1 MHSQSAVLIPAGCLF
16 VSREECSLTSE
27 LWSLDELGD
36 WRTFDSLPDSPFHLN
51 LDTQQ
56 RFLPQN
62 VQSSL
67 RKSRKLAPCMK
78 LLEASWI
85 RLEFRVPHRTSER
98 GTFRVYLLP
107 DDILRSTVKRS
118 DATLIKAR
126 RKILGQL
133 DYSQE
138 AWRGDIQCQRADMP
152 RLHEDAS
159 QSDGSDEDVS
169 LLHLFNTIPS
179 PDPDPELIL
188 DPYSKSAMYDLLQS
202 QVPGLKSQLYP
213 YQRRSAALMLQK
225 EVQPGTVLD
234 PRLLH
239 VKDQESREW
248 YLDPVAGT
256 VLKEPRYYDGV
267 SGGIL
272 AEEMG
277 SGKTIMTLA
286 LILATRSLPTHPP
299 EHFRAGD
306 APVRKR
312 LASLSEMAA
321 SCATRNSVPWR
332 PYFDLFKEQ
341 TGDDYERCIE
351 ALEGNPG
358 YYYLPPPVPHYVGRR
373 SRQRIEPPKK
383 LLYLSNC
390 SLVVVPAN
398 LVEQWEQE
406 IRKHTEGLKVLVI
419 TKGIQLPPT
428 KDLLKYDL
436 ILLSQTRLETLARQG
451 GGKLSESPLSNIHFK
466 RCIFDEGHKLGNSSI
481 SNPSNL
487 LTSLD
492 SLHFSSRWAVTGT
505 PSQGLFGVDAQKT
518 GNGTTTHHDDDASG
532 IDTAKPITG
541 SSPEMEKRDLERIG
555 SLTAVYLK
563 ARPWAN
569 KLMDVGD
576 TTADPKV
583 YLMLPKHTSAGRGRS
598 DCLKS
603 TLNSLII
610 RHQFAEVGD
619 LLPSVNHK
627 VVVLEGSYQDQ
638 LSVNVFSMMIIFNS
652 VQSQRTDRDYFF
664 HQKQRESLNQLVRN
678 LQQACFFGGS
688 FFSKE
693 MISTAVNTA
702 EEFLRGEKVPISAED
717 RHLLE
722 QAIRIGYVAMENEVR
737 TLSNRF
743 HELPVCVNGFPHNLG
758 GAWSLDGDL
767 DDAMCSSSSMLL
779 ALQKLI
785 YKSALKPEE
794 LNSLLNGRL
803 IQEGVIERRR
813 MLDESLEQASDR
825 SQTLAGNT
833 KLGNDSHKATQTLR
847 TNIVKPEEVAAA
859 DGALGP
865 LEAARITSTASSK
878 LSYLID
884 GIIKYQKDEK
894 IVVFYENENAAWY
907 LASVLETLQIQHLIY
922 ARGLTNKR
930 KGQYVKTFLVNPD
943 FRVLLMDITQAAFG
957 LDIRVASRI
966 YFISPVLNPQVE
978 AQAIGRARRIS
989 QQKPVSVETLV
1000 LSNSIEEIII
1010 ERKQHMTQA
1019 EHDAAKTILQVE
1031 RIYNWI
1037 KDARIIPLPNDKT
1050 SKESQMA
1057 PLHTPQYVFGRGFGR
1072 TMHPDDGLV
1081 LDDSPTRKKDGVGEP
1096 SQMTNGLKRAHE
1108 AGPGANGQVEGNA
1121 SSSDKRDL
1129 AARPARRVRFT
1140 VEADEE

>member
-1 MHSQSAVLIPAGCLF
+1 MMHSQSAVLIPAGCLS
-16 VSREECSLTSE
+16 VSREECSLASE

-36 WRTFDSLPDSPFHLN
+36 WRTFDLLPDSPFHLN

-159 QSDGSDEDVS
+159 RSDGSDEDVS

-239 VKDQESREW
+239 VKDQGSREW

-428 KDLLKYDL
+428 KELLKYDL

-466 RCIFDEGHKLGNSSI
+466 RCIFDEGHKL
-481 SNPSNL
+481 
-487 LTSLD
+487 
-492 SLHFSSRWAVTGT
+492 
-505 PSQGLFGVDAQKT
+505 
-518 GNGTTTHHDDDASG
+518 
-532 IDTAKPITG
+532 
-541 SSPEMEKRDLERIG
+541 
-555 SLTAVYLK
+555 AVYLK

-569 KLMDVGD
+569 KLVDVGD

-619 LLPSVNHK
+619 LLPPVNHK

-688 FFSKE
+688 FFSKD

-884 GIIKYQKDEK
+884 SIIKYQEDEK

-1096 SQMTNGLKRAHE
+1096 PQMTNGLKRAHE

>member
-1 MHSQSAVLIPAGCLF
+1 
-16 VSREECSLTSE
+16 
-27 LWSLDELGD
+27 
-36 WRTFDSLPDSPFHLN
+36 
-51 LDTQQ
+51 
-56 RFLPQN
+56 
-62 VQSSL
+62 
-67 RKSRKLAPCMK
+67 MK

-85 RLEFRVPHRTSER
+85 KLKFRVPHPTSAR
-98 GTFRVYLLP
+98 GTLRVYLLP
-107 DDILRSTVKRS
+107 DDVLRSTVKRS
-118 DATLIKAR
+118 DSGLMKAR
-126 RKILGQL
+126 NKILDQL

-138 AWRGDIQCQRADMP
+138 AWRGDTQCQHVNKP
-152 RLHEDAS
+152 LLHEDAS
-159 QSDGSDEDVS
+159 QSDEPEEDVS
-169 LLHLFNTIPS
+169 LLHLFNNIPS
-179 PDPDPELIL
+179 PNPEPESIL
-188 DPYSKSAMYDLLQS
+188 DPYSKSAMYNLLQS
-202 QVPGLKSQLYP
+202 QVSGLKSELYP

-239 VKDQESREW
+239 AKDQEGGGW

-277 SGKTIMTLA
+277 SGKTIMSLA
-286 LILATRSLPTHPP
+286 LILATRALPTNPP

-321 SCATRNSVPWR
+321 SCATRNSVPWK
-332 PYFDLFKEQ
+332 PYFDLYKEQ
-341 TGDDYERCIE
+341 SGEEFEHCID
-351 ALEGNPG
+351 ALKENPG
-358 YYYLPPPVPHYVGRR
+358 YYYLPPPEPHYVGRR
-373 SRQRIEPPKK
+373 SRQRIELPKK
-383 LLYLSNC
+383 LLYLSNG
-390 SLVVVPAN
+390 SLVIVPAN

-406 IRKHTEGLKVLVI
+406 IRKHTEGLKVLVV
-419 TKGIQLPPT
+419 TKDTQLPPT

-436 ILLSQTRLETLARQG
+436 ILFSQTRFETLARQG
-451 GGKLSESPLSNIHFK
+451 GGKLNRSPLSEIHFK
-466 RCIFDEGHKLGNSSI
+466 RCIFDEGHKLGNSPT
-481 SNPSNL
+481 SNPSSL
-487 LTSLD
+487 LTGLD
-492 SLHFSSRWAVTGT
+492 ALHFSSRWAVTGT

-518 GNGTTTHHDDDASG
+518 GNGITNNQDNPGDIG
-532 IDTAKPITG
+532 LAKHIAGT
-541 SSPEMEKRDLERIG
+541 SSSMEKRDLERIG
-555 SLTAVYLK
+555 SLTAIYLK

-569 KLMDVGD
+569 KIVDAGD
-576 TTADPKV
+576 TVAKWQV
-583 YLMLPKHTSAGRGRS
+583 YLMLPKHTSTGRGRW
-598 DCLKS
+598 DCLKA

-610 RHQFAEVGD
+610 RHQFTVVGD
-619 LLPSVNHK
+619 LLPPVDHK
-627 VVVLEGSYQDQ
+627 VVVLDGSYQDQ

-652 VQSQRTDRDYFF
+652 VQSQRTDMDYFF
-664 HQKQRESLNQLVRN
+664 HSKQRESLNELVRN

-688 FFSKE
+688 FFSRD
-693 MISTAVNTA
+693 MISKAVNTA
-702 EEFLRGEKVPISAED
+702 EDFLRNEKVPISFED

-722 QAIRIGYVAMENEVR
+722 QAIRVGYVAMENNVR
-737 TLSNRF
+737 TLSNQF

-758 GAWSLDGDL
+758 GAWSLDGDMG
-767 DDAMCSSSSMLL
+767 DTMCSSSSMLL
-779 ALQKLI
+779 ALQKLV
-785 YKSALKPEE
+785 YKSASKPEE

-803 IQEGVIERRR
+803 IQEGIFERRR
-813 MLDESLEQASDR
+813 MLTMQVEESLKQAKGK

-833 KLGNDSHKATQTLR
+833 KLGNDSHRATQTPGAKAL
-847 TNIVKPEEVAAA
+847 KPEEVAAA

-884 GIIKYQKDEK
+884 SIIRYQEGEK
-894 IVVFYENENAAWY
+894 IVIFYENENAAWY

-930 KGQYVKTFLVNPD
+930 KGQYVKTFHVNPD

-1000 LSNSIEEIII
+1000 LRNSIEEIII

-1037 KDARIIPLPNDKT
+1037 KDARIIPLPNGKT
-1050 SKESQMA
+1050 STESQMA
-1057 PLHTPQYVFGRGFGR
+1057 PLLTPQYVFGRGFGR

-1081 LDDSPTRKKDGVGEP
+1081 LDDSPTRRRDGVGEP
-1096 SQMTNGLKRAHE
+1096 HQMTNGLKRAHE
-1108 AGPGANGQVEGNA
+1108 AGPGANGQVGGNA

-1140 VEADEE
+1140 VEAEADEE

>member
-1 MHSQSAVLIPAGCLF
+1 
-16 VSREECSLTSE
+16 
-27 LWSLDELGD
+27 
-36 WRTFDSLPDSPFHLN
+36 
-51 LDTQQ
+51 
-56 RFLPQN
+56 
-62 VQSSL
+62 
-67 RKSRKLAPCMK
+67 
-78 LLEASWI
+78 
-85 RLEFRVPHRTSER
+85 
-98 GTFRVYLLP
+98 
-107 DDILRSTVKRS
+107 
-118 DATLIKAR
+118 
-126 RKILGQL
+126 
-133 DYSQE
+133 
-138 AWRGDIQCQRADMP
+138 MP

-159 QSDGSDEDVS
+159 QSDGSGQDAS
-169 LLHLFNTIPS
+169 LLHLFNNIPS
-179 PDPDPELIL
+179 PNPEPESII
-188 DPYSKSAMYDLLQS
+188 DPYSKSVMYDLLQS

-239 VKDQESREW
+239 VKDQESGEW

-277 SGKTIMTLA
+277 SGKTIMSLA

-341 TGDDYERCIE
+341 SGDDYERCIE
-351 ALEGNPG
+351 TLEGNPG
-358 YYYLPPPVPHYVGRR
+358 YYYLPPPEPHYVGRR

-383 LLYLSNC
+383 LLYLSGC
-390 SLVVVPAN
+390 SLVIVPAN

-419 TKGIQLPPT
+419 ARAIQLPST

-451 GGKLSESPLSNIHFK
+451 GGLSESPLSNIHFK

-481 SNPSNL
+481 RNPNNL
-487 LTSLD
+487 LNSLD
-492 SLHFSSRWAVTGT
+492 SLNFSSRWAVTGT
-505 PSQGLFGVDAQKT
+505 PSQGLFGVDAQQT
-518 GNGTTTHHDDDASG
+518 GNGTTTGNDDGVSG
-532 IDTAKPITG
+532 IDTARPITG

-569 KLMDVGD
+569 KFMDVGD
-576 TTADPKV
+576 TRADPKV
-583 YLMLPKHTSAGRGRS
+583 YLMLPKHTPTGQGRW

-619 LLPSVNHK
+619 LLPPVDHK

-638 LSVNVFSMMIIFNS
+638 LSVNLFSMMIIFNA

-664 HQKQRESLNQLVRN
+664 HPKQRESLNQLVRN

-688 FFSKE
+688 FFSKD

-702 EEFLRGEKVPISAED
+702 EEFLRSEKVPISAD
-717 RHLLE
+717 DKHLLE
-722 QAIRIGYVAMENEVR
+722 KAIRVGYVAMENEVR

-743 HELPVCVNGFPHNLG
+743 HELPVCVNGFPHNLSS
-758 GAWSLDGDL
+758 AWSLDGDL
-767 DDAMCSSSSMLL
+767 GDAMCSSSGMLL
-779 ALQKLI
+779 ALQMLI
-785 YKSALKPEE
+785 YKSASKPEQ

-803 IQEGVIERRR
+803 IQEGALERSR
-813 MLDESLEQASDR
+813 MLDESLKQASDR
-825 SQTLAGNT
+825 SATLAGNT

-847 TNIVKPEEVAAA
+847 ANVVKPKEVVAA

-865 LEAARITSTASSK
+865 LEGAKITSTASSK

-884 GIIKYQKDEK
+884 SIIKHQEDEK
-894 IVVFYENENAAWY
+894 IVIFYENENAAWY

-930 KGQYVKTFLVNPD
+930 KGQYVKTFLLNSD

-1000 LSNSIEEIII
+1000 LRNSIEEIII

-1019 EHDAAKTILQVE
+1019 EHDAAKTILHVE

-1037 KDARIIPLPNDKT
+1037 KDARIIPLPNDRT

-1057 PLHTPQYVFGRGFGR
+1057 PLRTPQYVFGRGFGR

-1081 LDDSPTRKKDGVGEP
+1081 LDDSPTRKKDGVGELP
-1096 SQMTNGLKRAHE
+1096 QMTNGLKRGHE
-1108 AGPGANGQVEGNA
+1108 AGPGANGQVEEDA